1 MADQTPSE
9 TPTEPVAFNAATA
22 TDEEL
27 RTEFNRVVTRGQEL
41 SASEEAGAAAE
52 LTELSVALPVLQAEL
67 AGRETAAQ
75 AAQAAR
81 DAFASVTPLPDPV
94 APVAPAEAVTAPV
107 TASQPESVSP
117 AAPVPSVSQMAA
129 QPRPEATP
137 LVRRDKTAITLSSD
151 AAGVLRREVGG
162 DVTVREIGN
171 ASTKLFAQHG
181 TSRVGGGVRAERA
194 LAQFTREREHRV
206 SGDRERDAEM
216 LTELRNEKRLPGGS
230 LLKSWEKQ
238 VLAGGTHHGALTAA
252 AGWCAPSEIDYDL
265 CSLWTSDGIIDL
277 PTAGAPRGGVSY
289 TNDWSWS
296 QINDA
301 TLTSFTK
308 LTEAQVIAD
317 TPKNCTELPCP
328 TFTERRLDVAV
339 TCITGSFLQDVG
351 YRENVATLIDGLT
364 LKHEVNVN
372 RDIIAQMVA
381 QAGAAIVIPGQGAAA
396 VGSTPDTSAVSSIL
410 AAVSIAAIDMRYREH
425 MSENQVLEVVL
436 PQWVLAQW
444 RADIGR
450 RNAWH
455 ADPFALANAT
465 IMSWFT
471 TRNIRVQF
479 VRDWQDA
486 QSGGD
491 PAAGYPGDITP
502 VGGPFTYITQLPTT
516 VQFLIYPA
524 GAVVLLRE
532 DVITLT
538 NVYDSTNLRQNL
550 YTALFTEEGYAPIFP
565 CGEIK
570 LYTAQACPSG
580 ATGHQVYTSCVVPAA

>member
-1 MADQTPSE
+1 MAEETQQTPDA
-9 TPTEPVAFNAATA
+9 PAAFDASTA
-22 TDEEL
+22 SLEDL
-27 RTEFNRVVTRGQEL
+27 RAEHNRVVARGQEL
-41 SASEEAGAAAE
+41 SASEDAGAAAE
-52 LTELSVALPVLQAEL
+52 LLELSASLPTLREAIT
-67 AGRETAAQ
+67 ARETEAA
-75 AAQAAR
+75 AVQAAR
-81 DAFASVTPLPDPV
+81 DAFATATPLV
-94 APVAPAEAVTAPV
+94 APEPVVEPATEPNTP
-107 TASQPESVSP
+107 P
-117 AAPVPSVSQMAA
+117 AAPAVVEPVSVSQMAA
-129 QPRPEATP
+129 QHVAVPPTMQTPEPT
-137 LVRRDKTAITLSSD
+137 VRRDRTRIAFSTD
-151 AAGVLRREVGG
+151 GAGALRRGAGE
-162 DVTVREIGN
+162 DATVRELAE
-171 ASTKLFAQHG
+171 ASGKLFGQFG
-181 TSRVGGGVRAERA
+181 SSRVGGGVRAERA
-194 LAQFTREREHRV
+194 VGQFTR
-206 SGDRERDAEM
+206 DREFRVTGNDHADAEM
-216 LTELRNEKRLPGGS
+216 LTKLRDQSRLEGGS
-230 LLKSWEKQ
+230 LMRAWETQ
-238 VLAGGTHHGALTAA
+238 VKRGGTHMGALTAA
-252 AGWCAPSEIDYDL
+252 AGWCAPSENDYDL

-277 PTAGAPRGGVSY
+277 PTAGAPRGGVNY
-289 TNDWSWS
+289 TNDWSWA

-301 TLTSFTK
+301 SLTSFTK

-328 TFTERRLDVAV
+328 TFTDRRLDVAV
-339 TCITGSFLQDVG
+339 TCVTGSFLQDVG

-372 RDIIAQMVA
+372 RDVIAQMVT
-381 QAGAAIVIPGQGAAA
+381 QAGAAIVIPAQGAAA
-396 VGSTPDTSAVSSIL
+396 TGSTPDASAVSSIL
-410 AAVSIAAIDMRYREH
+410 AAVDIAAIDMRYREH

-486 QSGGD
+486 QSGL
-491 PAAGYPGDITP
+491 AGGPGDITAP
-502 VGGPFTYITQLPTT
+502 IVPITAFPTT

-565 CGEIK
+565 CGEIR

-580 ATGHQVYTSCVVPAA
+580 ATGHQVWSSCAAPAA